1 MSRKSKLMAVFVT
14 LALGAAVLVVGAI
27 GATGSGTAD
36 QVTFRT
42 SNRVDTPSGSFINT
56 GSQVTVNPAGAGP
69 MLISF
74 SANGYEQDFNSGGGF
89 AGHKYAAM
97 LVRVLVN
104 GSQVGPAVRFFDN
117 TGKVGVQKPRPT
129 TTSYEWAVNT
139 TSGAKT
145 VRVQFKNVNTF
156 DNATILHSTLTVQND

>member
-1 MSRKSKLMAVFVT
+1 MFTKPRLIAVF
-14 LALGAAVLVVGAI
+14 AAAVLAGVVLAVGAI

-42 SNRVDTPSGSFINT
+42 SNQVDTPSGSFINT
-56 GSQVTVNPAGAGP
+56 GSQVVVSPATGP
-69 MLISF
+69 MLIRF
-74 SANGYEQDFNSGGGF
+74 SATGYEQDFNSGGGF

-97 LVRVLVN
+97 FVRVLVN

-117 TGKVGVQKPRPT
+117 TGKIGVQKPRPT

-139 TSGAKT
+139 TAGSKT
-145 VRVQFKNVNTF
+145 VRVQFKNLNTF
-156 DNATILHSTLTVQND
+156 DSATILHSTLTVQNG